1 MGPVVGQVL
10 GHYRILEEIG
20 AGGMGVVYRAHDER
34 LDRDVALK
42 VLPQGALGD
51 ERARRRLREEAVAL
65 ARLNHPNIATIH
77 DFDSQGALDF
87 LVMEHVVGV
96 TLADKLAGTPLP
108 ESELLLL
115 AEQITKPLQ
124 EAHEHGVIHRDLKPG
139 NIIVTAK
146 GQLKLLDFGLAQ
158 LLAGGG
164 SLPTETTA
172 SQHIVG
178 TLPYMAPEQ
187 LSGQCDCRT
196 DIYAVGAILYEMAT
210 GRRPF
215 SQRFAGAL
223 ASDIINTLPVP
234 PGQVNPRV
242 SRKLE
247 DVILKCLEKDPN
259 NRYQSA
265 QEITVDLRRQQ
276 SATHLPATIRPVVDQ
291 RRRLR
296 AALASALAVLAVLAL
311 LLGLRYWR
319 DPTVVSPNRIRSLAV
334 LPLDNLSGDPEQEYF
349 TEGMTDELITALG
362 QYSALNVI
370 SRTSVMR
377 YKGAQKTVPEI
388 ARELHVDA
396 ILQGSVLRSGN
407 RTRITA
413 QLTDGVSDRN
423 LWGRSYERDM
433 RDVLALQDEVARA
446 IADEI
451 EVRLTGGRTKAITAA
466 VVAPEAHEAYLR
478 GRYYWNKW
486 TPDGFQ
492 KAGDYFQRALA
503 IDANYP
509 AAHAG
514 LADAH
519 ALLGYYG
526 VVAPRDAFPRAKA
539 AALNA
544 LALDE
549 TLSEA
554 HTALALV
561 AENYEW
567 DWDGG
572 ERELARAL
580 QLNPSSAMAH
590 LWYSYHL
597 VWFGRF
603 DEAVKEAQRAQALD
617 PLSLVTNTSVANIL
631 YDVKRYDEAI
641 VECRKVLEMDS
652 SFRWAHHSLGENYVE
667 KGLFKEAVTEL
678 TLGLDQERRNPHFL
692 AALAYGMARSGDRVG
707 ALKIVEELERASQ
720 ERYIPATQIAGLY
733 ATLGKTPESL
743 AWLEKAYQARDAWL
757 PQLTVTPPFRSL
769 HADPRFREFMARIG
783 LRVVD

>member
-1 MGPVVGQVL
+1 M
-10 GHYRILEEIG
+10 
-20 AGGMGVVYRAHDER
+20 
-34 LDRDVALK
+34 
-42 VLPQGALGD
+42 
-51 ERARRRLREEAVAL
+51 
-65 ARLNHPNIATIH
+65 
-77 DFDSQGALDF
+77 
-87 LVMEHVVGV
+87 
-96 TLADKLAGTPLP
+96 ADKLAGRPLP
-108 ESELLLL
+108 ESELLAL

-158 LLAGGG
+158 LLAAGG
-164 SLPTETTA
+164 SRPTETTA

-210 GRRPF
+210 GQRPF
-215 SQRFAGAL
+215 RQQFAGAL

-247 DVILKCLEKDPN
+247 DVILKCLEKDPD

-276 SATHLPATIRPVVDQ
+276 SATHSSATIGPVVD
-291 RRRLR
+291 RRRRRR
-296 AALASALAVLAVLAL
+296 AALASALGVLAVLAL
-311 LLGLRYWR
+311 LLGSRYWR

-451 EVRLTGGRTKAITAA
+451 EVRLTGARTKATAAA
-466 VVAPEAHEAYLR
+466 VVAPEAHEAY
-478 GRYYWNKW
+478 
-486 TPDGFQ
+486 F
-492 KAGDYFQRALA
+492 
-503 IDANYP
+503 
-509 AAHAG
+509 
-514 LADAH
+514 ADATIGTSGR
-519 ALLGYYG
+519 LM
-526 VVAPRDAFPRAKA
+526 VFKK
-539 AALNA
+539 
-544 LALDE
+544 LA
-549 TLSEA
+549 T
-554 HTALALV
+554 T
-561 AENYEW
+561 
-567 DWDGG
+567 
-572 ERELARAL
+572 
-580 QLNPSSAMAH
+580 SSARLRLTRTTLLHTRAWPTPTPC
-590 LWYSYHL
+590 LATTESSL
-597 VWFGRF
+597 QETRF
-603 DEAVKEAQRAQALD
+603 LKPKLRRSTRWRWTKRLAKPIQPSRWSPTTTNGTGAGASVNWRERFNSTPARRWHTSGIPTISCGPAGPTKPSKKRNGPRRWIRSRSSPTRAWRH
-617 PLSLVTNTSVANIL
+617 IL

-652 SFRWAHHSLGENYVE
+652 SFRWAHHSLGEAYVE

-692 AALAYGMARSGDRVG
+692 AALAYGMARAGDRVG

-733 ATLGKTPESL
+733 ANLGKIPESL

-769 HADPRFREFMARIG
+769 HADPRFPEFMARIG